1 MRMRENLFRKIL
13 KLEEKMADASALK
26 SIISKR
32 RKRKIIPEEYFIE
45 VITVIPERK
54 TVLEISEV

>member
-1 MRMRENLFRKIL
+1 MRENLFRKIL